1 MRFEFSIGIGEDKA
15 HKPIPADV
23 AKIILARVVKEA
35 VSRFGGVF
43 IKRGEG
49 AWANAK
55 GELVL
60 EDSVVLT
67 CEVDKRVK
75 PDTARLE
82 AQMLAVFAGQAFNQ
96 EAVLV
101 TEVGTVSSVEAI

>member
-43 IKRGEG
+43 VKRGEG
-49 AWANAK
+49 AWLNSK
-55 GELVL
+55 GELAL
-60 EDSVVLT
+60 EESVVLT
-67 CEVDKRVK
+67 CDVDKRVK

-82 AQMLAVFAGQAFNQ
+82 AQLLAAFAGQAFNQ

-101 TEVGTVSSVEAI
+101 TEVGTVSSLETI